1 MTEQTYPSPVLQ
13 HRRADQAVHLFG
25 LVMILTAGTI
35 VISKALGLLDTS
47 LVIALVVY
55 VLCALASNLAS
66 IAYHFS
72 PWHAHRT
79 LLRRV
84 DHAAI
89 YPSISGTFTT
99 FFVLADTSW
108 TIFLL
113 WVCWIFTAIAIWNK
127 ITNKTVK
134 SKWSTASYIGLGA
147 LGLCALPDLTNVP
160 IETLWFIIAGS
171 VSYLI
176 GTAFYARKT
185 MPFRYSIWHICVNI
199 GGIFMFAGIWV
210 AFF

>member
-1 MTEQTYPSPVLQ
+1 MTQPTYPSPILK

-25 LVMILTAGTI
+25 LVMILVAGSI
-35 VISKALGLLDTS
+35 VISKAVGFLETN

-79 LLRRV
+79 LLRRI
-84 DHAAI
+84 DHSAI

-99 FFVLADTSW
+99 FFVLANTPW

-147 LGLCALPDLTNVP
+147 IGLCALPDLTDVP
-160 IETLWFIIAGS
+160 IETLWFIIAGC

-185 MPFRYSIWHICVNI
+185 MPYRYSIWHVCVNI
-199 GGIFMFAGIWV
+199 GGILMFAGIWA

>member
-147 LGLCALPDLTNVP
+147 IGLCALPDLTNVP

-199 GGIFMFAGIWV
+199 GGIFLFAGSWV

>member
-35 VISKALGLLDTS
+35 VVSKALGLLDTS

>member
-79 LLRRV
+79 LLRRI

-147 LGLCALPDLTNVP
+147 IGLCALPDLTNVP